1 MEAESPTLLSALGK
15 ISKWAIVSLAAG
27 ALLTLCIYGILHL
40 IFPAQISDWNL
51 NFLNIWLLVSLMVG
65 IPPHFNHLI
74 DPDLGCF
81 GNLFVQGF
89 TALTTGLLLFGIAL
103 LITLVIDK
111 SSLHFLLASWL
122 GVITS
127 LTLYSFCLQFC
138 DAVWR
143 KLMAVLP

>member
-27 ALLTLCIYGILHL
+27 ALLTLCIYDILHL
-40 IFPAQISDWNL
+40 VFPAQTSDWNL
-51 NFLNIWLLVSLMVG
+51 NFISIWLPISLIVG
-65 IPPHFNHLI
+65 IPPHFKHLI

-89 TALTTGLLLFGIAL
+89 TALLTGLLLFGIAL
-103 LITLVIDK
+103 LITLVVDK
-111 SSLHFLLASWL
+111 ASLHFLLAYWL
-122 GVITS
+122 SVIIS